1 MKIFLLAVVLTL
13 AIKYVFKL
21 ARVILVYPIKAL
33 FDLIGKAGLIILA
46 AYCVLTLLQCSEVI
60 PSVVMKPAQLPV
72 SNVLANGLM
81 NGWNWLFN
89 HAKAGNVY
97 VDTLIQF
104 YLLVLGFI
112 PMCVVLSIACYSEI
126 TIPVIIVTAI
136 VLTIKAHKEGK
147 RIAEMVPHVV
157 YKPAKPAQAPQI
169 TFMCLDDTDAA
180 DEENAQNASYFIVGS
195 QESEAPCERK
205 RTGNEVPCERTRTEN
220 EDPESASLPDE
231 EESPLMQFAKRT
243 AKA

>member
-21 ARVILVYPIKAL
+21 AKVILVYPIKAL

-60 PSVVMKPAQLPV
+60 PSVMMKPAQLPV
-72 SNVLANGLM
+72 SNVLATGLM
-81 NGWNWLFN
+81 NGWDWLFD
-89 HAKAGNVY
+89 HAKVGNVY

-169 TFMCLDDTDAA
+169 TFMCLDTDAA
-180 DEENAQNASYFIVGS
+180 DEENAQNASYFTVGS
-195 QESEAPCERK
+195 Q
-205 RTGNEVPCERTRTEN
+205 GNEVPCERTRTEN